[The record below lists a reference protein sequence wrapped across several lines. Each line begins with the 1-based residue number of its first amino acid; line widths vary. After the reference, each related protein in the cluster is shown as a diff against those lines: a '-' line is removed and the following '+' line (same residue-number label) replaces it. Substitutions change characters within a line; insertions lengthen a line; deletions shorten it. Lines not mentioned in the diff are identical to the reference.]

1 MNSDTAWLTQEE
13 SQAGRE
19 ASLVDVILLCMLITK
34 YAIDI
39 HITKYEGH
47 VHKWASSESNVAPN
61 PPIRIL

>member
-19 ASLVDVILLCMLITK
+19 ASLLDVILLSMLITK

-39 HITKYEGH
+39 HITKYEGACTQMG
-47 VHKWASSESNVAPN
+47 WQ
-61 PPIRIL
+61 